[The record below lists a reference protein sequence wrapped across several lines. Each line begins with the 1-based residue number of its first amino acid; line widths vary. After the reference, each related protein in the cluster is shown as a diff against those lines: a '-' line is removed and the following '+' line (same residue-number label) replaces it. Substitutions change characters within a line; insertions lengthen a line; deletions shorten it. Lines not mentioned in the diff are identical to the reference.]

1 MVHLPRRL
9 PAILALTVACLV
21 PASARAAGVA
31 YLDGHEVWVSTLDG
45 SKKVRLSGGE
55 GDWNSVAQAD
65 NGRVVGVRNEPGK
78 ISTLSTFTVWLPDGS
93 VFNSGPLPGESG
105 WQIYSYPVSLDLTAD
120 GGLVVYGY
128 SNSRYVNSYQ
138 FDFGFYSVPATT
150 QTLTQ
155 PYKVSGMEFPTV
167 NGTRVIAR
175 PQGAET
181 EAHVQRAAGSP
192 VTTEFDPWLYLDPT
206 VIPNTKFRRTDVA
219 ANSRVVGLELAEST
233 GPSTDNLSVAMIQ
246 APGLGQAPTATDSQN
261 SCLLPGTNVTGVSL
275 LQDASL
281 VAYKDDGGAK
291 VAGVPTFSGVDTC
304 VLSSPAVTISPTG
317 SSPSLGPIDA
327 DALYAAR
334 NPVAPPVTPPLPGGG
349 AGPLTPGAGNGLS
362 VVLAKGAKAAALGK
376 RTGLPVV
383 VTVPRAGLVTVTLK
397 VAASKLKRKG
407 KPIVI
412 ATGKATAK
420 KAGKLTVRLK
430 ATKVARKKLRRLR
443 GAKVTLTVKVGTLV
457 SSAVVR
463 LK

>member
-1 MVHLPRRL
+1 MIRPSRRL
-9 PAILALTVACLV
+9 VSILGLTVACLA
-21 PASARAAGVA
+21 PTAAGAAGVA
-31 YLDGHEVWVSTLDG
+31 YLDGNEVWVSTLDG

-78 ISTLSTFTVWLPDGS
+78 ISSLSRFTVWLPDGS
-93 VFNSGPLPGESG
+93 VFNTGPLPAENG
-105 WQIYSYPVSLDLTAD
+105 WQTYSYPVSLDLTAD

-155 PYKVSGMEFPTV
+155 PYKVSDMEFPTV
-167 NGTRVIAR
+167 SGTRVIAR
-175 PQGAET
+175 PRGAET

-192 VTTEFDPWLYLDPT
+192 VTTEFDPWLYLDPN
-206 VIPNTKFRRTDVA
+206 VIPNTTFRRTDVA
-219 ANSRVVGLELAEST
+219 ANGRVAALELDEST
-233 GPSTDNLSVAMIQ
+233 GPGSDNLGVAMIPV
-246 APGLGQAPTATDSQN
+246 PGLGQAPTATDSQN
-261 SCLLPGTNVTGVSL
+261 SCLLPGTNVTDVSL

-281 VAYKDDGGAK
+281 VAYRDDGGAK
-291 VAGVPTFSGVDTC
+291 VAGIPTFSGVDTC

-317 SSPSLGPIDA
+317 SDPSLGPIDA

-334 NPVAPPVTPPLPGGG
+334 NPASPPPTIPPAGGPG
-349 AGPLTPGAGNGLS
+349 TPGAANGLG
-362 VVLAKGAKAAALGK
+362 VVVPKGAKAAALGK
-376 RTGLPVV
+376 RAGLPVV
-383 VTVPRAGLVTVTLK
+383 VTVPRAGIVRVTVK
-397 VAASKLKRKG
+397 VAASRLGRKG

-420 KAGKLTVRLK
+420 KAGKVTVKLK
-430 ATKVARKKLRRLR
+430 ATKTARKSLNRLR

-457 SSAVVR
+457 STATVR